1 MKNHQHLTGE
11 NWDSSLEQLTIR
23 GTKYNHRLIS
33 LLFFICF
40 ATWCQNILVNGLNWI
55 HWLTTPPGA
64 GIRQSDPFLLLQQ
77 SANWFVD
84 CSSNICLDETEE
96 QWIRGS
102 SAIVIK
108 ALWQQFNCCSFINN
122 CSYVLSGKRLLE
134 RPTGLLTVL
143 AICSTSYF
151 KDGE

>member
-23 GTKYNHRLIS
+23 GTKYNHRLIL

-84 CSSNICLDETEE
+84 CSSNIFPDKTEE
-96 QWIRGS
+96 QWIKGS
-102 SAIVIK
+102 SAMGYQVSYDLVITPVNWPQK
-108 ALWQQFNCCSFINN
+108 SRCEEMFFLCI
-122 CSYVLSGKRLLE
+122 YMLLMIK
-134 RPTGLLTVL
+134 TL
-143 AICSTSYF
+143 F
-151 KDGE
+151 